1 MAIMDPTTNPITTTA
16 ANDTYF
22 AAWVSDQIIDET
34 RAYNVCRPFFKYAG
48 RQASNVYN
56 WPTQDDPG
64 VGATYTEGTGLAN
77 TAITTDVKAAT
88 ALAYGQM
95 FTITDELMEQT
106 LIDAMGHFTAILG
119 RACAEYMETVM
130 TALLDDFASTS
141 GTAATATTY
150 ATLLAAAN
158 ALEQRDMVG
167 TYVTVLDPTAIGNI
181 RTDLGTS
188 AAAFLGGPGSPVPGT
203 QDATLAGYAFH
214 LAGADVYQTSLVTTT
229 GGATFLVDHA
239 LGLYEM
245 RPVRVET
252 QRVIALPGTEI
263 VATGRAGVIEIVDL
277 AGQTILTN

>member
-22 AAWVSDQIIDET
+22 AAWVSDEIVDEV
-34 RAYNVCRPFFKYAG
+34 RAYNVCRPFFKYEG
-48 RQASNVYN
+48 RKASNVFT
-56 WPTQDDPG
+56 WPIQDDPG

-77 TAITTDVKAAT
+77 TAVTTSPISAT
-88 ALAYGQM
+88 ALTYGQM
-95 FTITDELMEQT
+95 FTLTDELVEQT
-106 LIDAMGHFTAILG
+106 LIDAMSHFTAVLG

-130 TALLDDFASTS
+130 TALLDDFGNTS

-167 TYVTVLDPTAIGNI
+167 TYVTILDPTAIGNI

-188 AAAFLGGPGSPVPGT
+188 AAAFLGNPGT
-203 QDATLAGYAFH
+203 NVAGTQAATLAGYCFD
-214 LAGADVYQTSLVTTT
+214 LAGGSVYQTSLVTST
-229 GGATFLVDHA
+229 GGATFLTDYA

-245 RPVRVET
+245 RPIRVAT
-252 QRVIALPGTEI
+252 QRVEALPGTEI
-263 VATGRAGVIEIVDL
+263 VATGRAGVIEIVDT